1 MVLGMTEVPLA
12 HNLFCIVAKL
22 ISGSRR
28 AVEVDGGVLGG
39 WPDRNADHSAAL
51 ESLIVPPAI
60 KCCGGVLG
68 GWPNGL
74 GVLEAGGG
82 MWEGWSDGL
91 GAAAVVTLKVS
102 GKKT

>member
-1 MVLGMTEVPLA
+1 M
-12 HNLFCIVAKL
+12 
-22 ISGSRR
+22 
-28 AVEVDGGVLGG
+28 LGG
-39 WPDRNADHSAAL
+39 WPNRNADHSAAL
-51 ESLIVPPAI
+51 ASLIEISLIVPPAI

-91 GAAAVVTLKVS
+91 GAAAVVTRNESNGLGAAAVVTRNEVKSPSSRRV
-102 GKKT
+102 